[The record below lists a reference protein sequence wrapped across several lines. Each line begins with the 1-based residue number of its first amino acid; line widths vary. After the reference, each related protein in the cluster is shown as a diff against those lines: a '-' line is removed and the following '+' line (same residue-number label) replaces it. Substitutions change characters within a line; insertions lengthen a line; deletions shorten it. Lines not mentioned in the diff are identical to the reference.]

1 MKNKLLN
8 KSIYIF
14 CKNLIDKFFAILI
27 IIIISPLLAF
37 LSILILIFLGK
48 PILFIQDRPGFKA
61 RPFKIIKFRTMKNL
75 YDKKG
80 NLIHDKFR
88 LSKFGKILR
97 STSLDELPTLINILK
112 GEMSFVGPRPLL
124 MKYLSIYTADQLK
137 RHDLKP
143 GITGLAQISGRNSI
157 SWKDKFLYDLRY
169 IKEIS
174 FILDLKILM
183 ITFAKVFM
191 RKDINSNNNVTSI
204 EFNGNN

>member
-14 CKNLIDKFFAILI
+14 CKNYIDKLFALLI
-27 IIIISPLLAF
+27 IIIIFPLLVF
-37 LSILILIFLGK
+37 ISILILIFLGK
-48 PILFIQDRPGFKA
+48 PILFIQERPGLKT
-61 RPFKIIKFRTMKNL
+61 RPFKIIKFRTLKNL
-75 YDKKG
+75 YDEEG
-80 NLIHDKFR
+80 NLTDDKYR

-97 STSLDELPTLINILK
+97 STSLDEIPTLINILK

-124 MKYLSIYTADQLK
+124 MKYLSIYTEDQLK

-169 IKEIS
+169 VKEIS
-174 FILDLKILM
+174 FILDFKILM
-183 ITFAKVFM
+183 ITFVKVFM
-191 RKDINSNNNVTSI
+191 RKDINSKNNVTSV
-204 EFNGNN
+204 EFDGNN

>member
-1 MKNKLLN
+1 MKNRLLN
-8 KSIYIF
+8 KNIYIF
-14 CKNLIDKFFAILI
+14 CKNLIDKFFAILV

-37 LSILILIFLGK
+37 LSILILIFLGN

-80 NLIHDKFR
+80 NLIDDKFR

-191 RKDINSNNNVTSI
+191 RKDINSKNNVTSI